1 MILASFLDCLSD
13 FFFYENKCHGNASVI
28 VGEMIA
34 DGVFKSK
41 ASIANQTLKSLF
53 DFLYDVTVFLLFS
66 VWKKKKRSRN
76 FISWDFIWFQESV
89 ENESSLTWGFVIAL
103 RESFLLCGSVPPL
116 CSLILSPGVQ
126 R

>member
-13 FFFYENKCHGNASVI
+13 FFFFYENKCHGNASVI

-66 VWKKKKRSRN
+66 VWKKKK
-76 FISWDFIWFQESV
+76 DPG
-89 ENESSLTWGFVIAL
+89 T
-103 RESFLLCGSVPPL
+103 SFLGISFGFK
-116 CSLILSPGVQ
+116 SLLKMS
-126 R
+126 RA